1 MKEIMDANAVRRSLI
16 RLAHEIIEKNKGT
29 DHLVLVG
36 IKTRGEYLAERICD
50 MINSFEESSVP
61 CAALDISPWRDD
73 VLTFD
78 QTIEPLGVDVKDK
91 IIVLVDDV
99 LHKGRTV
106 RAAMDGI
113 MYYGRAKEIHLAVLI
128 DRGHRELP
136 IRADYVGKNV
146 PTSEREDI
154 RVRLNEIDGS
164 DGVVLIEERE
174 RK

>member
-1 MKEIMDANAVRRSLI
+1 MKEIMDASAMRRSMV
-16 RLAHEIIEKNKGT
+16 RLAHEIVEKNKGT
-29 DHLVLVG
+29 ERLVLVG
-36 IKTRGEYLAERICD
+36 IKTRGEYLAKRMCE
-50 MINSFEESSVP
+50 MINSFEEAEVP
-61 CAALDISPWRDD
+61 CASLDISAWRDD
-73 VLTFD
+73 KLNQQVD
-78 QTIEPLGVDVKDK
+78 VEPLGIDVKDK

-113 MYYGRAKEIHLAVLI
+113 MHYGRAKEIHLAVLI

-154 RVRLNEIDGS
+154 RVRLKEIDGS